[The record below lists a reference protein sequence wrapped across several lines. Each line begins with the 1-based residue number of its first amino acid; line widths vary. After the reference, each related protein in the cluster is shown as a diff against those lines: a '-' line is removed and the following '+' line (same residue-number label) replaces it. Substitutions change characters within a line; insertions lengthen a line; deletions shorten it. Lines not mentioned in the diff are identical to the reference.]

1 MQCISGA
8 VIELLSGG
16 GSTPCSTRFTKHTL
30 VSRKRVDGT
39 RCAESTNMKTR
50 QYTPSFKIGARV
62 RFIGTDSPSKTGEQC
77 TIIRILPNPS
87 ELREHQ
93 WYDIKFEDG
102 SLGRFL
108 EKYLTVTTQEIPS
121 RNWAEFFESFGRRH
135 ENWLVQLESFSADKA
150 QRLASRNLRLKSIAV
165 EPSLNGGRER
175 ETMIVIVGEDE
186 TTEVSQL
193 IRKPSRVL
201 LSETEVGADKCLEIY
216 SEDFVF
222 LMRFRSATLPELV
235 DDVA

>member
-1 MQCISGA
+1 M
-8 VIELLSGG
+8 
-16 GSTPCSTRFTKHTL
+16 
-30 VSRKRVDGT
+30 
-39 RCAESTNMKTR
+39 
-50 QYTPSFKIGARV
+50 IGAHV

-93 WYDIKFEDG
+93 WYDVRFDDG

-108 EKYLTVTTQEIPS
+108 EKYLTATTQEIPS
-121 RNWAEFFESFGRRH
+121 GNWSEFFESFSRRH
-135 ENWLVQLESFSADKA
+135 ENWRVQLECLSAEQT
-150 QRLASRNLRLKSIAV
+150 QRLTSRSLRLKSVAA
-165 EPSLNGGRER
+165 ESSFEGGDER
-175 ETMIVIVGEDE
+175 QVMIVIVGEDD

-201 LSETEVGADKCLEIY
+201 LSQTDVGADKCLEIY

-222 LMRFRSATLPELV
+222 VMRFRAATLPELV
-235 DDVA
+235 NDVA